1 MKNPH
6 EGPRSLDQV
15 PTVGFWMLGLGFVDS
30 FSDGYNPMLRK
41 AGTREPPKSR
51 GPKAASPEPKMHLHQ
66 VGTLKT
72 DP

>member
-1 MKNPH
+1 
-6 EGPRSLDQV
+6 
-15 PTVGFWMLGLGFVDS
+15 MLGLGFVDS